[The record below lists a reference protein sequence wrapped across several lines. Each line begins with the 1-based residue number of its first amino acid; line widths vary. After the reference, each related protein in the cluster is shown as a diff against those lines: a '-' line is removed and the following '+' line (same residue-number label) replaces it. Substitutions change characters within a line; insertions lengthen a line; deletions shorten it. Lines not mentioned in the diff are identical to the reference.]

1 MNGSSGVIRNPDIAH
16 KKNAKKLYNY
26 INPKD
31 SNSIN
36 INKENEIYHIKNN
49 EV

>member
-1 MNGSSGVIRNPDIAH
+1 MATK

-26 INPKD
+26 IVPKD

-36 INKENEIYHIKNN
+36 INNKNEIYHIKNV